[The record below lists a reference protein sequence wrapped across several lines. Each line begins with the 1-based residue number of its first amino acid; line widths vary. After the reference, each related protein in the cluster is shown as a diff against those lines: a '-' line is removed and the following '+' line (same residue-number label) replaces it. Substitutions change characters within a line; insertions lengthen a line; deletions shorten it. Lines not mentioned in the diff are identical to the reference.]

1 MLRILRLFGNPH
13 CRDISTATACSAL
26 SGRNVIGAC
35 SWRPVFQKGR
45 RTVTLVRGLPWNCV
59 FQRSRT
65 RFSQYREQSCSVLLE
80 FDEGTAH
87 FDGPTTSKY
96 SCRCAGFRSST
107 HRKSA
112 SHSDT
117 ENRPNL
123 GSVRSVTI
131 LGARCVGLRTV
142 NRTRYGAQ

>member
-1 MLRILRLFGNPH
+1 MHRGESYDCSVTH
-13 CRDISTATACSAL
+13 TALT
-26 SGRNVIGAC
+26 
-35 SWRPVFQKGR
+35 
-45 RTVTLVRGLPWNCV
+45 
-59 FQRSRT
+59 FQRLPHAPRCQERT

-96 SCRCAGFRSST
+96 SCRCAGFRSSKR
-107 HRKSA
+107 RKSA
-112 SHSDT
+112 SHSDA

-131 LGARCVGLRTV
+131 LARGVWGSE
-142 NRTRYGAQ
+142 Q

>member
-13 CRDISTATACSAL
+13 CRDISKATACSAL
-26 SGRNVIGAC
+26 SGKNVIGAC

-123 GSVRSVTI
+123 GSVRSVTV
-131 LGARCVGLRTV
+131 LARGVWGSE
-142 NRTRYGAQ
+142 Q